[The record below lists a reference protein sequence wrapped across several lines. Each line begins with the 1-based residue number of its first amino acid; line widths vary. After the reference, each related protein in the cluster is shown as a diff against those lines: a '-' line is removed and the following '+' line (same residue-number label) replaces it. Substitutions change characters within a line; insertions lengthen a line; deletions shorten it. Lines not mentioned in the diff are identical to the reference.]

1 MPRYGTDELLDAW
14 DAVADSVERPAAPPA
29 PEGGSPGLQLAVA
42 AVVVLVAA
50 TMILLQRPVTPPVAA
65 TPSGPAGEATPS
77 SESTPEP
84 TATRDAVVLSP
95 SPAPVMT
102 PSGNHDANVALRTFS
117 VLPGVGCDSM
127 GIDDPLLG
135 TLAGDPDDP
144 SVAWLVEPDGERRE
158 IVWPNTFVA
167 RFEPQLALYE
177 LGASVQP
184 SGLGVI
190 HGVANGGDPS
200 GFLPEA
206 LVARAGDRMMLSIER
221 SSAAGT
227 AANPY
232 VASGAMVVGRL
243 TDPADAY
250 FGATYIGCHGEMPA
264 SGPLEPGTL
273 VTVTAEGAPAMTIRI
288 EDHGVLA
295 SWRAATADEV
305 RAYAP
310 PAMGSSIALVGAEGE
325 QHLLIWVG
333 SVCDRAGTL
342 RAGPGW
348 LELIPDPRPGCDA
361 MAVGRALMLTFEPG
375 VDPRKLQVVLRPT
388 YLLEG
393 VDPAAGDPLGV
404 ALPDDIM
411 AGEWWLDPAAEAP
424 ASGSVTI
431 RALLRER
438 ACASGR
444 SPLDRVVDPVVVY
457 QADAI
462 TVTIPIRIRPGEDDC
477 TGNPA
482 VPYLIELREPIGDR
496 RLLDGSTRP
505 PRDAR
510 LPPD

>member
-1 MPRYGTDELLDAW
+1 MPRSRTDDLLEAW

-29 PEGGSPGLQLAVA
+29 SQGRGSPGLQLALA

-50 TMILLQRPVTPPVAA
+50 TMILLQRPVTAPVAA
-65 TPSGPAGEATPS
+65 TPSAPAGEPTPS
-77 SESTPEP
+77 ATSIGTLEP
-84 TATRDAVVLSP
+84 RAPRNAVALSP
-95 SPAPVMT
+95 SPAPVVT
-102 PSGNHDANVALRTFS
+102 PSGNHVANVALRTFS

-127 GIDDPLLG
+127 GIDDPLIG
-135 TLAGDPDDP
+135 TLAGDPDDT

-158 IVWPNTFVA
+158 IVWPDTFVA
-167 RFEPQLALYE
+167 RFEPDLVLYE

-184 SGLGVI
+184 SGLTVI

-227 AANPY
+227 TANPY

-273 VTVTAEGAPAMTIRI
+273 VTVSAEGARAMALRI

-305 RAYAP
+305 RTYAP
-310 PAMGSSIALVGAEGE
+310 APMDGPIGLVEAEGG
-325 QHLLIWVG
+325 QHLLIWAG
-333 SVCDRAGTL
+333 SVCDSSGTL

-361 MAVGRALMLTFEPG
+361 MAVGRALVLTFDTG
-375 VDPRKLQVVLRPT
+375 VDPTELEVVLRRT
-388 YLLEG
+388 YVLE
-393 VDPAAGDPLGV
+393 AG
-404 ALPDDIM
+404 
-411 AGEWWLDPAAEAP
+411 
-424 ASGSVTI
+424 
-431 RALLRER
+431 
-438 ACASGR
+438 
-444 SPLDRVVDPVVVY
+444 
-457 QADAI
+457 
-462 TVTIPIRIRPGEDDC
+462 
-477 TGNPA
+477 
-482 VPYLIELREPIGDR
+482 
-496 RLLDGSTRP
+496 
-505 PRDAR
+505 
-510 LPPD
+510 